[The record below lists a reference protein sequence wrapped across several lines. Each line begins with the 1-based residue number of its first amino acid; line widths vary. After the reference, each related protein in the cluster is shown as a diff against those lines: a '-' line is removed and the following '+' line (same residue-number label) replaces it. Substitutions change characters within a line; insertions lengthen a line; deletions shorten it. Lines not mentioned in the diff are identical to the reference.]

1 MKKSL
6 TAIVAV
12 MAVVLCLTACLVGC
26 NSNSSDLKYIQDKG
40 VLVVGVTDY
49 EPMDFQ
55 DAAGN
60 WTGFDAELARL
71 IGKDLGVTVQFV
83 EIDWEQKITEL
94 KSKKIDVI
102 WNGMTVTDELGKS
115 MDFSYSYAQNY
126 QVVVTKSANLA
137 KYNSVATI
145 KSNGAKIAVESGSA
159 GERVA
164 QSNFDVAKIIDLQG
178 QIKALEEVAMG
189 TSDVAIIDYTMAASK
204 CGKGSFADVAI
215 VSGLSFEKEE
225 FAVGIRKGS
234 DLTAKINESLV
245 KYYKDGTIERLRKEF
260 GEDSIALVD
269 LSGK

>member
-1 MKKSL
+1 MKKSII
-6 TAIVAV
+6 TIVAV
-12 MAVVLCLTACLVGC
+12 LAVVLALTVCMAACNNNAKDVEYITQKGT
-26 NSNSSDLKYIQDKG
+26 LK
-40 VLVVGVTDY
+40 VGVTDY

-55 DAAGN
+55 DESGK

-71 IGKDLGVTVQFV
+71 IGKDLGVEVEFV

-126 QVVVTKSANLA
+126 QVVVTKSANLTKYSTIA
-137 KYNSVATI
+137 KMVSE
-145 KSNGAKIAVESGSA
+145 GARVAVESGSA

-164 QSNFDVAKIIDLQG
+164 KGNFDEGKIVDLQG
-178 QIKALEEVAMG
+178 QIKALEEVALG

-204 CGKGSFADVAI
+204 CGQGSFADVAI
-215 VSGLSFEKEE
+215 VSGLSFDKEE

-234 DLTAKINESLV
+234 DLTEKINASLV
-245 KYYKDGTIERLRKEF
+245 KYYKDGTIENLRKQF
-260 GEDSIALVD
+260 GEDSIALID
-269 LSGK
+269 LSNK